1 MDDAAKILE
10 VLERLETKVDRI
22 DARTS
27 PLEASCNT
35 LSADVLA
42 LRGFTKEI
50 ALRTIL
56 IETRIASMQRSLR

>member
-35 LSADVLA
+35 LSADPMSWPC
-42 LRGFTKEI
+42 G
-50 ALRTIL
+50 
-56 IETRIASMQRSLR
+56 ASRRKSPCEPF